1 MVLTDVQNM
10 AGITVEDKAFIAFER
25 RSTSP
30 QVSGVYFNEFDR
42 ITGTAAQNFNVIA
55 TAPKVIDGTVY
66 NNANLDRIFLYANKA
81 GTDITITL
89 ITTPD
94 ASGTSFVHTGRIIG
108 GNQYQPCSAP
118 AQVQG
123 TLSGFFGFYYDN
135 NTKNKFYLFQ
145 TAGGTTFDMEAH

>member
-1 MVLTDVQNM
+1 MALTDVQNM
-10 AGITVEDKAFIAFER
+10 TGITVEDKAFIAFER
-25 RSTSP
+25 RSTNP
-30 QVSGVYFNEFDR
+30 QASGVFFKEFDR
-42 ITGTAAQNFNVIA
+42 KNGTAAQNLNVIS
-55 TAPKVIDGTVY
+55 TAPRVIDSTVY
-66 NNANLDRIFLYANKA
+66 NNLDLERIFLYANKA
-81 GTDITITL
+81 GTDITITF

-94 ASGTSFVHTGRIIG
+94 ASGTTFVHTGRIIG

-145 TAGGTTFDMEAH
+145 SAGGNTFDMEAH